1 MTDIL
6 YCTHMKNCLIFSAYQ
21 KWRENQNWFN
31 LNLQHYRIILT
42 EKTSEVISN
51 RWYIEILIPRI
62 IKYKCTSVL
71 GSFPSVNNIYS
82 VFKST
87 LQVLLYYTVTRHL
100 YDAMTYIHTSVVSI
114 YACINTKCNTHM
126 ASMKKHLNLCLI
138 HVANAF
144 SGAL

>member
-31 LNLQHYRIILT
+31 LNVQHYRIILT
-42 EKTSEVISN
+42 EKTIEVISN

-71 GSFPSVNNIYS
+71 GPFPSVNNIYS

-100 YDAMTYIHTSVVSI
+100 WCHDLYTHVCSFYI
-114 YACINTKCNTHM
+114 CINTKCTTHM